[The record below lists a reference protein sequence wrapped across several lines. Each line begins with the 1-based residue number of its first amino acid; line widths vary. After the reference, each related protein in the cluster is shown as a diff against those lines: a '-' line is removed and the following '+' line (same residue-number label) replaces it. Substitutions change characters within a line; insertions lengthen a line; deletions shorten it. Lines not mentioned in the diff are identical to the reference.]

1 MIIAVLLSLYGA
13 VLSNSL
19 AVIVSIFFMAGWVV
33 AHVAAIISKTSE
45 AITKIKELEETI
57 KKLETNVASVNS
69 KLNLV
74 IPDNKKPFNR
84 G

>member
-33 AHVAAIISKTSE
+33 AHVAAIVSKTSE
-45 AITKIKELEETI
+45 AITRIKELEETI

>member
-19 AVIVSIFFMAGWVV
+19 AVIVSIFFMTGWVV
-33 AHVAAIISKTSE
+33 AHVAAIVSKTSE
-45 AITKIKELEETI
+45 AITRIKELEEII

-69 KLNLV
+69 KINLV
-74 IPDNKKPFNR
+74 IPDSKKPFNR